1 MHGKMTT
8 VQSSNL
14 AAIDYDWSGTL
25 TIAFHNRGVYEF
37 YNVPPSEYVGLTNA
51 SSHGKYFHAHIKD
64 RYSCRR
70 ISR

>member
-1 MHGKMTT
+1 MTT

-25 TIAFHNRGVYEF
+25 TVAFHSGGGVYE
-37 YNVPPSEYVGLTNA
+37 YYHVPPSEYDGLMNA
-51 SSHGKYFHAHIKD
+51 GSHGSYFHAHIKK
-64 RYSCRR
+64 RNSYRR